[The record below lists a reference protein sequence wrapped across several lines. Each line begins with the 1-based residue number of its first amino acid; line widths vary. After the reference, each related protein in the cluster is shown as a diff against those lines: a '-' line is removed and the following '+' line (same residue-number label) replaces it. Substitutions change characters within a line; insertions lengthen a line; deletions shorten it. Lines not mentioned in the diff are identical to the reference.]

1 MHSKL
6 TNRIARTGMCLTLA
20 ACATFFACNKNPD
33 VVQVAQTNP
42 DTGAA
47 PLTAST
53 PVAQPA
59 VIPSQ
64 SPAASPAP
72 TSNIKHIVANP
83 AGSKVDPNF
92 DFGTGDK
99 AKPTPTPA
107 PTPVVEVVEG
117 KIKQQW
123 QAPPETKNVVN
134 PLKITPDIMRH
145 AKFLYMNKCEQC
157 HGAEG
162 LGNGGFNDPKWRQS
176 TNLASEMVQ
185 ANTDGELFYKVS
197 TNRDRH
203 PATKILYKEEERWAI
218 VAFLRT
224 FKK

>member
-6 TNRIARTGMCLTLA
+6 TNRIARIGICLTLA
-20 ACATFFACNKNPD
+20 SCATFFACNKNSD
-33 VVQVAQTNP
+33 TVQVAQTNP
-42 DTGAA
+42 N
-47 PLTAST
+47 PLQST
-53 PVAQPA
+53 EIPPPPVAVPA
-59 VIPSQ
+59 QAIPSQ
-64 SPAASPAP
+64 SPAASPA
-72 TSNIKHIVANP
+72 SSMKHIVANP

-92 DFGTGDK
+92 DFGASEK

-107 PTPVVEVVEG
+107 PTPVVEVVDG

-123 QAPPETKNVVN
+123 QAPAETKNVVN
-134 PLKITPDIMRH
+134 PLKITPEVM
-145 AKFLYMNKCEQC
+145 KQGKQLYMYKCEQC

-162 LGNGGFNDPKWRQS
+162 KGNGGFNDPKWRQS

-185 ANTDGELFYKVS
+185 ANTDGELFYKVT

>member
-1 MHSKL
+1 MHLKL
-6 TNRIARTGMCLTLA
+6 ANRIARTGMCLTLA

-33 VVQVAQTNP
+33 VVQVAQVNP
-42 DTGAA
+42 NS
-47 PLTAST
+47 PP
-53 PVAQPA
+53 PVEATRQLPVESQP
-59 VIPSQ
+59 IPVQ

-72 TSNIKHIVANP
+72 ASSMKHIVANP

-92 DFGTGDK
+92 DFGAGDK

-123 QAPPETKNVVN
+123 EAPAETKNVVN
-134 PLKITPDIMRH
+134 PLKITKEVMSQG
-145 AKFLYMNKCEQC
+145 KQLYMYKCEQC
-157 HGAEG
+157 HGAQG
-162 LGNGGFNDPKWRQS
+162 LGNGGFNDPKWKQS

-203 PATKILYKEEERWAI
+203 PATKKLYTEEERWAI

>member
-20 ACATFFACNKNPD
+20 ACATFFACNKNSD
-33 VVQVAQTNP
+33 AVQIAQTNP
-42 DTGAA
+42 NPVQSTEIPPPPVAA
-47 PLTAST
+47 P
-53 PVAQPA
+53 AQA
-59 VIPSQ
+59 IPGQ
-64 SPAASPAP
+64 SPAASP
-72 TSNIKHIVANP
+72 TSSMKHIVANP

-92 DFGTGDK
+92 DFGANEK

-107 PTPVVEVVEG
+107 PTPVVEVVDG

-123 QAPPETKNVVN
+123 QAPAETKNVVN
-134 PLKITPDIMRH
+134 PLKITPEVM
-145 AKFLYMNKCEQC
+145 KQGKQLYMYKCEQC

-162 LGNGGFNDPKWRQS
+162 KGNGGFNDPKWKQS